1 MKGKKY
7 LKTHAAADE
16 KSLLA
21 QSGSILENLEA
32 ELEERPART
41 RSARSKPFWACLAG
55 LATSVIL
62 LVSVVVFCPS
72 NQHSMKYSKENFE
85 SCYSDIAEVNASLH
99 EFSID
104 NTNEFTKI
112 EKIFDRISGDTIYY
126 KIILQNSIIKMELFA
141 VCNPYYSYDHFE
153 ITNQFTQGSFENFKI
168 FYKYEKYSDISDTVT
183 LTGSACIQGKRETIY
198 ITSFSKDL
206 NDPEE
211 TFPQAIQEFI
221 QPAES

>member
-21 QSGSILENLEA
+21 KSGSILENLEA
-32 ELEERPART
+32 ELEERPARA
-41 RSARSKPFWACLAG
+41 RAARSKPFWACLAG
-55 LATSVIL
+55 LVASVIL

-72 NQHSMKYSKENFE
+72 NQYSKDYSKENFD
-85 SCYSDIAEVNASLH
+85 SCISDITELNESLH
-99 EFSID
+99 EFTIV
-104 NTNEFTKI
+104 NTNEFTI
-112 EKIFDRISGDTIYY
+112 EKIFDRESGDTIYY
-126 KIILQNSIIKMELFA
+126 RINIQNSVVKIKIVA
-141 VCNPYYSYDHFE
+141 VCNPHYSFDEFE
-153 ITNQFTQGSFENFKI
+153 ITNEFIKDKFEKCTI
-168 FYKYEKYSDISDTVT
+168 YYKSEKDFNSSDNIR
-183 LTGSACIQGKRETIY
+183 LIGSACIRGVRESIY
-198 ITSFSKDL
+198 ITSFSKRL

>member
-16 KSLLA
+16 KSILA

-41 RSARSKPFWACLAG
+41 RAARPKPFWACLAG
-55 LATSVIL
+55 LVASVIL

-72 NQHSMKYSKENFE
+72 NQRSMNYSDENFE
-85 SCYSDIAEVNASLH
+85 SCYSDIAGLNETLH
-99 EFSID
+99 EFAIINLNDSA
-104 NTNEFTKI
+104 KI
-112 EKIFDRISGDTIYY
+112 EKTFDRESGDTIYY
-126 KIILQNSIIKMELFA
+126 RINIQDSFNKIEVVA
-141 VCNPYYSYDHFE
+141 VCNPHYSFDKFK
-153 ITNQFTQGSFENFKI
+153 ITNEFTKAKFDKFTIYYKSEKQFHS
-168 FYKYEKYSDISDTVT
+168 SDNIR
-183 LTGSACIQGKRETIY
+183 LIGSACIRGVRESIY
-198 ITSFSKDL
+198 ITSFSKRL

-221 QPAES
+221 QPVES